1 MAATTGSRSRS
12 VKVRYFALLKE
23 ERGLA
28 EETIETRAE
37 SIADLYKELQAR
49 HKFALRAEQLRVAVG
64 DDFVDFSSPLNDDDV
79 IIFVPPV
86 AGG

>member
-1 MAATTGSRSRS
+1 MTTKTMIKS

-28 EETIETRAE
+28 DETIETKAE
-37 SIADLYKELQAR
+37 TLLALYEELKAR
-49 HKFALRAEQLRVAVG
+49 HSFTLPAAQLRVALK
-64 DDFVDFSSPLNDDDV
+64 DEFVSFDTEVQDQADV
-79 IIFVPPV
+79 IFVPPV

>member
-1 MAATTGSRSRS
+1 MVAKADTSQS

-23 ERGLA
+23 ERGLS
-28 EETIETRAE
+28 EETIETSAATLR
-37 SIADLYKELQAR
+37 DLYQELQAR
-49 HKFALRAEQLRVAVG
+49 HHFALGIDQLRVAVG
-64 DDFVDFSSPLNDDDV
+64 DNFVDFDWKIQDQNV